1 MTEMSV
7 RFRLATA
14 LALNG
19 CVGLVLSALT
29 HHVSAQSA
37 PHEGSQP
44 TQLEVKAQK
53 PPASNPSKAWQQLS
67 PNQKQ
72 ALAPLGAQW
81 SALTGQQ
88 QRKWLAISQNFSQLS
103 VADQI
108 TMHARMTDW
117 VSLSPQ
123 QRNVARLNYN
133 RLQTVSPEDKKAKW
147 EAYQALSDKE
157 RQWLSSQSK
166 TPTKS
171 AAPTNKLPLS
181 HQAATPAA
189 EPNPLKKSP
198 STQID
203 KKTLLPSLAKPAR
216 PPDPPARPASP
227 NDTETYLETAPT

>member
-1 MTEMSV
+1 MIEMGL
-7 RFRLATA
+7 RFKPAIPLIVSWGVA
-14 LALNG
+14 
-19 CVGLVLSALT
+19 LVLSTFL
-29 HHVSAQSA
+29 HHASAQSG
-37 PHEGSQP
+37 PGEH
-44 TQLEVKAQK
+44 AQTIRVELTASK
-53 PPASNPSKAWQQLS
+53 PPASKSHKGWQQLS

-81 SALTGQQ
+81 IALTAQQ
-88 QRKWLAISQNFSQLS
+88 QRKWLAISENFTQLS

-166 TPTKS
+166 SPAKS
-171 AAPTNKLPLS
+171 AAPSAKLPPS
-181 HQAATPAA
+181 HQANTSSV

-198 STQID
+198 SIQID
-203 KKTLLPSLAKPAR
+203 KKTLLPRLAKPSH
-216 PPDPPARPASP
+216 PPAPGLRPASP
-227 NDTETYLETAPT
+227 SEATTHSETAPT